1 MNIDFNKRGIIV
13 LSTYRSGGTQLTRF
27 LNTLCVQHFDE
38 PDEKW
43 AARGEVE
50 VGIEGD
56 VLKDTL
62 ESLYNDNNKFEV
74 WLLNNPLSILSLY
87 ANNEFTRLSNE
98 YNIIHLSRLNKAN
111 GVLSLGLWEKLI
123 EKGYFKIETS
133 EKYKGYSKEA
143 MNKFHNEVLKDK
155 LGYIDVSVGHSA
167 LDESKSTL
175 KTTNTKLMMWSYE
188 DNLNKCIAKLHS
200 LPCLFYEEY
209 EHDYKTFMS
218 NHFPWASQYSLDEIA
233 GSYRHKIPYIYKDY
247 RKYYQDDI
255 VKLLKQWGIA
265 NL

>member
-1 MNIDFNKRGIIV
+1 MDIDFNKRGIIV

-50 VGIEGD
+50 VDIEGD
-56 VLKDTL
+56 VLNTTL
-62 ESLYNDNNKFEV
+62 DCLYNDNNKFEV

-87 ANNEFTRLSNE
+87 SNNQFNRLVDE

-123 EKGYFKIETS
+123 EKGYFKIDTS
-133 EKYKGYSKEA
+133 EGYKGYLKES
-143 MNKFHNEVLKDK
+143 MNSFHREVLKEK
-155 LGYIDVSVGHSA
+155 LSYIDVSLGHSA
-167 LDESKSTL
+167 LSESKFTLASTS
-175 KTTNTKLMMWSYE
+175 TKLMMWSYE
-188 DNLNKCIAKLHS
+188 DNLNKCIAKLHK

-209 EHDYKTFMS
+209 EHDHETFMS
-218 NHFPWASQYSLDEIA
+218 NHFPWASEESLKEIA
-233 GSYRHKIPYIYKDY
+233 SSYRHKIPYIYKDY

-255 VKLLKQWGIA
+255 VKLLEQWGIT